1 MGSKVIVSPAGSLQ
15 WAKVCKPGVVNR
27 GKPGEREQWSCDLL
41 LEKSDA
47 EAQAFVKQL
56 KAEFV
61 ERHGNAARP
70 GPNGLPFK
78 THLDQTGEETNLWQF
93 RFARNVVTSRGHE
106 LSPPLVQDAAGTL
119 WPKDVLI
126 GNGSTGRV
134 AFDIWHWSNPEA
146 GRGISLNLQG
156 VRVLYLVEYQAPD
169 VGEAFGEPEAG
180 YVLTGEEKRTAP
192 QGQAPAATP
201 AAALDEWEWPVGDSD
216 EEVPF

>member
-15 WAKVCKPGVVNR
+15 WAKVCKPGLTNK
-27 GKPGEREQWSCDLL
+27 GKPSEKEQWSCDLL

-56 KAEFV
+56 RAEFI

-78 THLDQTGEETNLWQF
+78 THLDQAGDETNLWQF
-93 RFARNVVTSRGHE
+93 RFARNVITSRGHE

-126 GNGSTGRV
+126 GNGSTGKV

-146 GRGISLNLQG
+146 GKGISLNLQG

-180 YVLTGEEKRTAP
+180 YVLTGQEKRSE
-192 QGQAPAATP
+192 QKAPAAAP
-201 AAALDEWEWPVGDSD
+201 APASALDEWPVGDSD